1 MKSHKEKVSTFAL
14 TMKNIIIQKYE
25 EFNKFGAELGLHFE
39 VEAPGI
45 VNHRLTITQKH
56 LATPVA
62 AHGGVIAAMMD
73 AVLGVAA
80 LSVSSESM
88 NIVSTVE
95 FKINYFN
102 PCLLGDEL
110 VGESVIERAGKRI
123 IIVSGTIKA
132 ANRNNEIIAKAM
144 GTFNAYP
151 AMKVGLET

>member
-1 MKSHKEKVSTFAL
+1 M
-14 TMKNIIIQKYE
+14 NIIIDKYIE
-25 EFNKFGAELGLHFE
+25 YIKFVKELGLHFE
-39 VEAPGI
+39 IEAPGK
-45 VNHRLTITQKH
+45 VNHRLTIKPQH
-56 LATPVA
+56 LATPSA

-80 LSVSSESM
+80 LSVSSQNL

-102 PCLLGDEL
+102 PCLLGDNL

-132 ANRNNEIIAKAM
+132 ANRNDEIIAKAM

-151 AMKVGLET
+151 ALKVGLTG

>member
-1 MKSHKEKVSTFAL
+1 MHKGVVKFF
-14 TMKNIIIQKYE
+14 NQK
-25 EFNKFGAELGLHFE
+25 NKFGKELGLHFE
-39 VEAPGI
+39 VEAPGK
-45 VNHRLTITQKH
+45 VNHTLTIKPQH
-56 LATPVA
+56 LATPAA

-80 LSVSSESM
+80 LSVSSQNL

-102 PCLLGDEL
+102 PCLLGDLL

-132 ANRNNEIIAKAM
+132 ANRNDEIIAKAM
-144 GTFNAYP
+144 GTFNSYP
-151 AMKVGLET
+151 ALKVGLSAE